1 MFVFT
6 VPTDWM
12 TGRRKEKKKQHGISN
27 VISVSRHE
35 SDALAGREKT
45 CFSSSE
51 MELSFSLRYAGT
63 LVLLPNAF

>member
-12 TGRRKEKKKQHGISN
+12 AGRRKGKKKQHGISN

-35 SDALAGREKT
+35 SDALTGRERT
-45 CFSSSE
+45 CFNSSE
-51 MELSFSLRYAGT
+51 MEMSLRYAGI
-63 LVLLPNAF
+63 LLLLSDAF